1 MASTDIDYRL
11 TVKDTNVINTL
22 TEVIKRVKEVNK
34 DFKVLEKLNFD
45 HTEKE
50 INDVTKSTKQL
61 EKAAENAGDALDDI
75 DGTIEIDVKG
85 ADKLKSIDTKG
96 GSKLDAA
103 QGAMG
108 GITDIIGD
116 PSTIVNKFSDALSGM
131 GKEGKAAA
139 IAVAAI
145 GGAIVAVSAD
155 INKGVAKIKELKKAL
170 SSQTGLKGDELKEAS
185 VMVKS
190 LVDTFG
196 ADEDQLIK
204 TINAVSKNRKISFEA
219 SAKIVG
225 EQLNSGLSAEGL
237 AQWGE
242 YDVQGQKQ
250 GLTARETGSF
260 IKLSEQMGVYSD
272 KGIDALKEAGLK
284 MSEYSEQTRESL
296 LVLGAD
302 FVTNLE
308 KDIKKGKKGIDILTG
323 IFKRADE
330 LKLNEQDRAK
340 LVTGLTSAAGEDAGR
355 FGEVLLRFEDDRKK
369 GEEALNEQQKAANEL
384 LKAHTALNT
393 EYAKFGDAAGTTSLK
408 LNTFFINLK
417 ANFYETLSKMTPAF
431 EGMISFFGKLADNSK
446 PFVDS
451 LKNAWQIAKE
461 FANELWGLITDYLP
475 SFSNSTETATSV
487 MKGLSKFFDILT
499 LNSRAFLS
507 TLTLIIKTFRVFVNS
522 AKEALNF
529 LGADFKIDPELNM
542 NSLKKDFAKY
552 KKDAGNWFK
561 VDIPVEKETDKKAKE
576 EEETIQ
582 KIRGG
587 VVAAQSGE
595 PEKYEIKIAA
605 DLKPFEEALKKVQ
618 DDIRVLNE
626 NAVIKEIQFKTS
638 VDALILQRSVEMI
651 ERAKIESEQ
660 KVARIQFE
668 NTIEQTRREVEL
680 RRKTAIETLNKGKED
695 DLKSINELKTASLKV
710 AKKKELEKKYTE
722 ELKKINEISE
732 KERLE
737 QEKLYVHKREELYLE
752 QNRAFEISQ
761 ITTINEQKKRIS
773 EDLKTQVEYQ
783 KNAISNI
790 LSESTL
796 FNQRREFELS
806 VSIKNKD
813 EIAKGLDAELE
824 KIDSAIANFKGS
836 SNPKDLEIIEN
847 LQQERINA
855 IIAANNKIIDENNK
869 FTKTQQKIDE
879 QELTIQKDKFEK
891 QTQQTQKFIEN
902 INKSFDKL
910 KSLGDEYKS
919 RLDPKDLALNTNSVL
934 TSLNNFTDSTLKN
947 LSGFFT
953 QIDNIK
959 RKNLE
964 KKEIDL
970 GAKSLQEQID
980 ALEPQISRYN
990 KILFD
995 SLGEG
1000 DNKTAEA
1007 AKKQRDNLKDQQR
1020 ALIDQKRLL
1029 VGDTKELKEHLDL
1042 IRKQKSD
1049 IREALNTGVDVSTG
1063 EQMDDSQREKAKEAL
1078 KAADENEKELQDKLE
1093 KQADKLRKLGEDKKQ
1108 IITEFVISTA
1118 EVVGNAVFDALKAGT
1133 QATIDAIDIMLE
1145 KQQERV
1151 TEIAEALKEGGEAAQ
1166 NYSAEQLEIEQNR
1179 AAEMEKQRAEE
1190 ASKMQQYTVMQIALN
1205 GAIAIARTFAEYPF
1219 PISLGVA
1226 ALQIAA
1232 IIGTIAAMTAQ
1243 AKTVKAEKG
1252 ILDINSEKLN
1262 SKGQIKGRRHSEG
1275 GVMIEAEGG
1284 ETIVSRANT
1293 SKYKTILEKIH
1304 EDTITTGQLSNINSY
1319 LNNKQNL
1326 FTLPKIETPYI
1337 FNISKPSVKIIDEN
1351 KDVVFQLKSLR
1362 NDLKQYDRNNEKT
1375 IIIKQQD
1382 NRMRMKTQNT

>member
-34 DFKVLEKLNFD
+34 DFKVLEKLRFD

-131 GKEGKAAA
+131 GKNGKVAA

-185 VMVKS
+185 IMVKS

-196 ADEDQLIK
+196 NDEDQLIK
-204 TINAVSKNRKISFEA
+204 TINAVSKNRKISFETA
-219 SAKIVG
+219 AKIVG

-237 AQWGE
+237 AQWAE
-242 YDVQGQKQ
+242 YDVQAQKR
-250 GLTARETGSF
+250 GLSARETGAF
-260 IKLSEQMGVYSD
+260 IKSSEQMGIHAD

-284 MSEYSEQTRESL
+284 LSEYSEQTRESL
-296 LVLGAD
+296 MVLGAD
-302 FVTNLE
+302 FVSNLE
-308 KDIKKGKKGIDILTG
+308 KDIKNGKDDIL
-323 IFKRADE
+323 ILKDIYKRADE
-330 LKLNEQDRAK
+330 KLSKRDKEK
-340 LVTGLTSAAGEDAGR
+340 LTTALASAAGEDAGR
-355 FGEVLLRFEDDRKK
+355 FGELILSFKRDGEKGGEVLT
-369 GEEALNEQQKAANEL
+369 EQQKASNEL
-384 LKAHTALNT
+384 LEAYKSLNT

-431 EGMISFFGKLADNSK
+431 EGMISFFGKMVDSSK

-487 MKGLSKFFDILT
+487 MKGLSKFFDIIT

-507 TLTLIIKTFRVFVNS
+507 TLTLIIKAFRVFVNS
-522 AKEALNF
+522 AKEGLNF
-529 LGADFKIDPELNM
+529 LGADFKIDPELSM
-542 NSLKKDFAKY
+542 DSLKKDFAKY
-552 KKDAGNWFK
+552 KKDAGNLFK
-561 VDIPVEKETDKKAKE
+561 VDIPVENETDKKAKE
-576 EEETIQ
+576 EKETIQ
-582 KIRGG
+582 KFGGG

-595 PEKYEIKIAA
+595 PEKYEIKITA

-618 DDIRVLNE
+618 DDIRILNE
-626 NAVIKEIQFKTS
+626 NAVVKEIQFKTS
-638 VDALILQRSVEMI
+638 VDALVLQRSVEMI

-660 KVARIQFE
+660 KVSRIQFE

-680 RRKTAIETLNKGKED
+680 RKKTAIETLDKGKED
-695 DLKSINELKTASLKV
+695 DLKGINELKTASLKV

-806 VSIKNKD
+806 ISIKNKD

-836 SNPKDLEIIEN
+836 SNPKDLEIVEN
-847 LQQERINA
+847 LQQERINT

-869 FTKTQQKIDE
+869 FIKTKQKIDE

-902 INKSFDKL
+902 VNKSFDKL
-910 KSLGDEYKS
+910 KSLGDEYRS

-1049 IREALNTGVDVSTG
+1049 IREALSTGVDVSTG
-1063 EQMDDSQREKAKEAL
+1063 EQMDDSQREKAKDAL

>member
-75 DGTIEIDVKG
+75 DGTIEIEVKG

-103 QGAMG
+103 KGAMG

-131 GKEGKAAA
+131 GKNGKVAAV
-139 IAVAAI
+139 AVAAI

-185 VMVKS
+185 IMVKS
-190 LVDTFG
+190 LADTFG

-204 TINAVSKNRKISFEA
+204 TINAVSKNRKLSFETA
-219 SAKIVG
+219 AKIAG
-225 EQLNSGLSAEGL
+225 EQLNSGMSAE
-237 AQWGE
+237 AFSQWAE
-242 YDVQGQKQ
+242 YDVQGQKA
-250 GLTARETGSF
+250 GLTARETGDF
-260 IKLSEQMGVYSD
+260 IKLSEQLGIHSD
-272 KGIDALKEAGLK
+272 KGIDALKETTLK
-284 MSEYSEQTRESL
+284 MTEYSEQTRESIS
-296 LVLGAD
+296 VLGAG
-302 FVTNLE
+302 FVANLE
-308 KDIKKGKKGIDILTG
+308 KDIKKGKRGIDILAD
-323 IFKRADE
+323 IFKRAKE
-330 LKLNEQDRAK
+330 LKLSEQDTQK
-340 LVTGLTSAAGEDAGR
+340 IVTQLASSAGEDAGR
-355 FGEVLLRFEDDRKK
+355 FGEAVLKFDEIQKK
-369 GEEALNEQQKAANEL
+369 AKEASTEQQKANEKL
-384 LKAHTALNT
+384 LEAHTALNT
-393 EYAKFGDAAGTTSLK
+393 EYAKFSEASGTTSLK

-431 EGMISFFGKLADNSK
+431 EGMISFFGKMVDNSK

-451 LKNAWQIAKE
+451 LKNAWLITKA
-461 FANELWGLITDYLP
+461 FVNELWGLITDYLP
-475 SFSNSTETATSV
+475 SFSNSAETATSV
-487 MKGLSKFFDILT
+487 MKGLSKFFDIIT

-507 TLTLIIKTFRVFVNS
+507 TLTLIIKALRVFANS

-587 VVAAQSGE
+587 VVSAQTGE

-626 NAVIKEIQFKTS
+626 NAVVKEIQFKATIDS
-638 VDALILQRSVEMI
+638 LTLQRSVEMI

-668 NTIEQTRREVEL
+668 NTIEQTRREIEL
-680 RRKTAIETLNKGKED
+680 RKKTAIETLDKGKAD

-847 LQQERINA
+847 LQQERINT
-855 IIAANNKIIDENNK
+855 IIAANNKIIDENNRFIK
-869 FTKTQQKIDE
+869 VQQKIDE

-902 INKSFDKL
+902 VNKSFDKL
-910 KSLGDEYKS
+910 KSLGDEYRS
-919 RLDPKDLALNTNSVL
+919 RLDPKDLVLNTNSVL

-1042 IRKQKSD
+1042 IRKQKND
-1049 IREALNTGVDVSTG
+1049 IREALSTGVDVSTG

-1262 SKGQIKGRRHSEG
+1262 SKGQIIGRRHSGG

-1326 FTLPKIETPYI
+1326 FTLPKFETPYI
-1337 FNISKPSVKIIDEN
+1337 FNISKPSVKIVDEN

-1362 NDLKQYDRNNEKT
+1362 NDLKQYDRNSEKT

-1382 NRMRMKTQNT
+1382 NRMRMKTQNI

>member
-45 HTEKE
+45 HTGKE

-96 GSKLDAA
+96 GSRLDAA

-131 GKEGKAAA
+131 GKHGKAAA

-185 VMVKS
+185 IMVKS
-190 LVDTFG
+190 LADTFG
-196 ADEDQLIK
+196 NDEDQLIK
-204 TINAVSKNRKISFEA
+204 TINAVSKNRKLSFETA
-219 SAKIVG
+219 ANIVRD
-225 EQLNSGLSAEGL
+225 QLNSGMSAEAL
-237 AQWGE
+237 EQWAE
-242 YDVQGQKQ
+242 YDVQAQMR
-250 GLTARETGSF
+250 GLTAKETGDL
-260 IKLSEQMGVYSD
+260 IKLSEQTGIYAD
-272 KGIDALKEAGLK
+272 KGMDALKEAGLK
-284 MSEYSEQTRESL
+284 LSEYSEQTRGSL
-296 LVLGAD
+296 MVLGAD
-302 FVTNLE
+302 FVSNLE
-308 KDIKKGKKGIDILTG
+308 KEKQNGKEDIDILND
-323 IFKRADE
+323 IFERADE
-330 LKLNEQDRAK
+330 LKLSEQAKAK
-340 LVTGLTSAAGEDAGR
+340 LVTAIAGAAGEDAGR
-355 FGEVLLRFEDDRKK
+355 FKEFIQAAKK
-369 GEEALNEQQKAANEL
+369 NQEKAKEALTEQQKAANEL
-384 LKAHTALNT
+384 YNAHIALNT
-393 EYAKFGDAAGTTSLK
+393 EYAKFGEAAGTTSLK

-431 EGMISFFGKLADNSK
+431 EGMISFFGKMVDSSK

-475 SFSNSTETATSV
+475 SFSNSTQTATSV
-487 MKGLSKFFDILT
+487 MKGLSHFFDIIT
-499 LNSRAFLS
+499 ISARAFLS
-507 TLTLIIKTFRVFVNS
+507 TLTLIIKAFRVFVNG

-529 LGADFKIDPELNM
+529 LGAKFEIDPKLSM
-542 NSLKKDFAKY
+542 DSLKKDFAKY
-552 KKDAGNWFK
+552 KKDAGNLFK
-561 VDIPVEKETDKKAKE
+561 VDIPAEKEADKKAKE
-576 EEETIQ
+576 EEIMQ
-582 KIRGG
+582 KFRGG
-587 VVAAQSGE
+587 VVEAQKGE

-626 NAVIKEIQFKTS
+626 TAVVKEIQFKTS
-638 VDALILQRSVEMI
+638 VDALVLQRSVEMI

-680 RRKTAIETLNKGKED
+680 RRKTAIETLDKGKED
-695 DLKSINELKTASLKV
+695 DLKGINELKTASLKI
-710 AKKKELEKKYTE
+710 AKKKELEKKYAE

-737 QEKLYVHKREELYLE
+737 QEKLYVNKREELYLE

-761 ITTINEQKKRIS
+761 ITTINEQKKRIN
-773 EDLKTQVEYQ
+773 EDLKTQAEYQ
-783 KNAISNI
+783 KNAISTI
-790 LSESTL
+790 LGDSTL
-796 FNQRREFELS
+796 FNQRREFELN

-813 EIAKGLDAELE
+813 EIAKGVDAELE

-1007 AKKQRDNLKDQQR
+1007 AKKQRDNLKDQQM

-1049 IREALNTGVDVSTG
+1049 IMEALNTGVDVSTG

-1304 EDTITTGQLSNINSY
+1304 ENTITTGQLNNINSY

-1326 FTLPKIETPYI
+1326 FTLPKFETPYI

-1382 NRMRMKTQNT
+1382 NRMRMKTQNI